1 MKKPSS
7 AVLHRAN
14 YYQFVLRKR
23 TLNLAQMSRGELME
37 ALMNTI
43 DVVEALAERNVGT
56 DKIVADWAA
65 HGKADVGDG

>member
-1 MKKPSS
+1 MKKPSN

-14 YYQFVLRKR
+14 YYQYILRKR

-43 DVVEALAERNVGT
+43 DVVEELSERLGDV
-56 DKIVADWAA
+56 DKVLADWALR
-65 HGKADVGDG
+65 GKANVGD